1 MWLTLM
7 KQLLLKESMI
17 DILEKIKS
25 EAITDDV
32 VVATLDLELD
42 SDNS

>member
-1 MWLTLM
+1 M
-7 KQLLLKESMI
+7 KQLLLKEFMI

-25 EAITDDV
+25 EAKNESV
-32 VVATLDLELD
+32 VVATLDSEDD

>member
-1 MWLTLM
+1 M

>member
-1 MWLTLM
+1 M
-7 KQLLLKESMI
+7 KQLLLKEFMI

-32 VVATLDLELD
+32 VVATLDSELD

>member
-1 MWLTLM
+1 
-7 KQLLLKESMI
+7 MI

-25 EAITDDV
+25 EAKTEAV
-32 VVATLDLELD
+32 VVATLDVELD